1 MAAERLVRIRKLWGE
16 NMKTKLTAQQVL
28 VIANN
33 YKRDFNLSGN
43 IENDNNRTI
52 RSYEGFDGVQ
62 GVAWLVLVGITPTG
76 FEAEDEYTI
85 VISDEQAKVEYIID
99 PNGHYYAPHVK
110 DSDEMSDEEF
120 DAIWDEDTN

>member
-1 MAAERLVRIRKLWGE
+1 
-16 NMKTKLTAQQVL
+16 MKTKLTAQQVL

-62 GVAWLVLVGITPTG
+62 GVAWLVLVSITPTG
-76 FEAEDEYTI
+76 FETEDEYTI

-120 DAIWDEDTN
+120 DAIWDEETN

>member
-1 MAAERLVRIRKLWGE
+1 
-16 NMKTKLTAQQVL
+16 MKTKLTAQQVL

-76 FEAEDEYTI
+76 FETEDEYTI

-120 DAIWDEDTN
+120 DAIWDEETN